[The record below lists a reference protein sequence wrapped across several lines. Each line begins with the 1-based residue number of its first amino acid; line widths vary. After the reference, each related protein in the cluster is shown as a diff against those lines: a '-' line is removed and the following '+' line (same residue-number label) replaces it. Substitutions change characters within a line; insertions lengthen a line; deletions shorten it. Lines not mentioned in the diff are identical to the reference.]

1 MCSFFPRR
9 DLNPRETLSRLN
21 WEVDPLNP
29 NKLFAA
35 AFRLSKSPLGASLDE
50 LVHQQAQV
58 GQDEAANVEGE
69 ELGSVADAE
78 FKADVRLRR
87 VLEARIF
94 DLTGD
99 LICDGERIG

>member
-21 WEVDPLNP
+21 WEVDPSNP

-35 AFRLSKSPLGASLDE
+35 AFRLSKSPLGASLDK

-58 GQDEAANVEGE
+58 GQDEAANVESE
-69 ELGSVADAE
+69 ELGRVADAE
-78 FKADVRLRR
+78 FEADVRLRR
-87 VLEARIF
+87 VLEPWVF
-94 DLTGD
+94 DLTGN
-99 LICDGERIG
+99 LVCEGERIG